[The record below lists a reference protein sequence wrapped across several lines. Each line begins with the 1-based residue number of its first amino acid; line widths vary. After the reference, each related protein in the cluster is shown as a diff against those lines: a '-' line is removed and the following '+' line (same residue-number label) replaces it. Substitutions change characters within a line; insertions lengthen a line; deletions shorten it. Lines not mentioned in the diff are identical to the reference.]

1 MKMHF
6 HWSCING
13 HIEIIEFLELLD
25 WNYSH
30 EIKDN
35 KIIPII
41 KDKFEE
47 AKKIPI
53 LLDELADI
61 YISNLHIKILLSL

>member
-1 MKMHF
+1 MHF
-6 HWSCING
+6 YWSCKNG
-13 HIEIIEFLELLD
+13 RIKIVEFLELLN

-41 KDKFEE
+41 KDRFEE